1 MAQARSRT
9 GQQPIRPK
17 GATGKIILRTPR
29 RRRAIFI
36 AGLGGAAILVIIIA
50 QWSSG

>member
-1 MAQARSRT
+1 MAQARSPT

-17 GATGKIILRTPR
+17 GATGKIILRTP